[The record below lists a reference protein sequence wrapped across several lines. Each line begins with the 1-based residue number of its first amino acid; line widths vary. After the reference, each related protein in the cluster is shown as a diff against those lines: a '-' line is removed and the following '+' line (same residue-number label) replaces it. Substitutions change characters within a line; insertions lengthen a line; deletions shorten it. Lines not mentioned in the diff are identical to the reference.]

1 MIQATK
7 ELDAMGMGLNSIS
20 GNPPEISTQALC
32 DIGVGKMSVS
42 FMTTTSPDNTL
53 TTTTH
58 RSNKTYNT
66 LWNVL
71 SYENK
76 SVLSCLVLACR
87 SCCSAVRSCG
97 SVWGGGGGGDGFHRR
112 TR

>member
-42 FMTTTSPDNTL
+42 FMTTTSPDNTS

-58 RSNKTYNT
+58 RSNKTLYNT

-76 SVLSCLVLACR
+76 SVLSCLVL
-87 SCCSAVRSCG
+87 SCVVLAYLVLSCLVLSCLAAHAAVP
-97 SVWGGGGGGDGFHRR
+97 
-112 TR
+112 